1 VIEDRSRSTWAEA
14 LVAMA
19 RRQRLKQLWPFFC
32 NVEVSQDLVETA
44 GRFVDG
50 FALRG

>member
-1 VIEDRSRSTWAEA
+1 
-14 LVAMA
+14 MA
-19 RRQRLKQLWPFFC
+19 RRQRQDPISAAAIEQARQRLKQLWPFFC

-44 GRFVDG
+44 GRFADG